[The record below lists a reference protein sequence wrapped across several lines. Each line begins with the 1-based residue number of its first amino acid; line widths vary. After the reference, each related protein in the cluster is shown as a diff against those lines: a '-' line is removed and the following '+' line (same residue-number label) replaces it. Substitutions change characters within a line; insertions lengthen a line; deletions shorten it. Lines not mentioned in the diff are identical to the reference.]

1 MRQPEEE
8 SIPWGRIKALLLD
21 SDGVLTD
28 GGVYLPEEDGPETRR
43 FDIKDGFGITR
54 LLGTGFPIAV
64 ISRSPSVPV
73 KTRCQ
78 RLGIEHAFVG
88 VKDKVA
94 CAEGFL
100 REQGVDWEAA
110 AFMGDDVPDLPLM
123 KRVGFSFAPEDASEE
138 VLEAVSWVSSRPGGY
153 GAVREVCDRIYRAR
167 RNDTKD
173 DESPLVWEKN
183 LPYS

>member
-8 SIPWGRIKALLLD
+8 SMNWARIKALLLD

-28 GGVYLPEEDGPETRR
+28 GGVYLPEKGAPEFRR

-73 KTRCQ
+73 ETRCQ
-78 RLGIEHAFVG
+78 RLGIRHVFVG
-88 VKDKVA
+88 VADKVA
-94 CAEGFL
+94 CAESFL
-100 REQGVDWEAA
+100 KDQGLSWEDA

-123 KRVGFSFAPEDASEE
+123 QRVGLSLAPADASDEILE
-138 VLEAVSWVSSRPGGY
+138 VASWVSGQKGGQ
-153 GAVREVCDRIYRAR
+153 GAVREACDRIYQAR
-167 RNDTKD
+167 I
-173 DESPLVWEKN
+173 
-183 LPYS
+183 